1 MDFDMATA
9 DGYTKTFTK
18 DKRYPVIMPTEIGAG
33 SMTYHSAYYYY
44 PRYDI
49 CALRVGGALTNGRYC
64 GSCFY
69 CNYTPAAAHWFNLA
83 RLSLPTR

>member
-1 MDFDMATA
+1 MATA

-33 SMTYHSAYYYY
+33 STTYHSAYYYC
-44 PRYDI
+44 PRNEI
-49 CALRVGGALTNGRYC
+49 CALRVGGSLNDGRRC
-64 GSCFY
+64 GSYFNCAD
-69 CNYTPAAAHWFNLA
+69 TPAPALWYRLA

>member
-1 MDFDMATA
+1 MATA

-33 SMTYHSAYYYY
+33 STTYHSAYYYY
-44 PRYDI
+44 PRNEI
-49 CALRVGGALTNGRYC
+49 CALRVGGSLGNGRDC
-64 GSCFY
+64 GSSFY
-69 CNYTPAAAHWFNLA
+69 CNGTPAYAGWSSLA

>member
-1 MDFDMATA
+1 MATA

-33 SMTYHSAYYYY
+33 STTYHSAYYYY
-44 PRYDI
+44 PRNEI
-49 CALRVGGALTNGRYC
+49 CALRVGGSLSDGRHC
-64 GSCFY
+64 GSSFNCY
-69 CNYTPAAAHWFNLA
+69 YTPANAHWSYLA

>member
-1 MDFDMATA
+1 MATA

-33 SMTYHSAYYYY
+33 STTYHSAYYYY
-44 PRYDI
+44 PRNEI
-49 CALRVGGALTNGRYC
+49 CALRVGGALTAGRTC
-64 GSCFY
+64 GSSFDCY
-69 CNYTPAAAHWFNLA
+69 YTPADAFWSILA